1 VLSVLKRCRVCLSVP
16 ESAGAQQQSDATADA
31 AHRQLHMTT
40 ALVGK
45 LMHSVASVCPSVSTA
60 GFKPTDL

>member
-1 VLSVLKRCRVCLSVP
+1 MALPVNGSTHLIP
-16 ESAGAQQQSDATADA
+16 AGAQQQSDATAGA

-60 GFKPTDL
+60 GFEPTDR